1 MYYPKSQIETNL
13 YTMGGEFVIKNTN
26 QPYVGFYWKASSER
40 FFTGKN
46 PNDNIPKELIK
57 IQISE
62 EYLENYNNKL
72 FLALPLDGPTPNV
85 NDNVPF
91 DEDLLVNYLYLNNT
105 DFNNLPSQQL
115 PTYSPTLPTEEDYKI
130 GEFERYFCVKR
141 NQNIYLEIKKDIY
154 EEFNINIPN
163 SFCNEYIIH

>member
-57 IQISE
+57 
-62 EYLENYNNKL
+62 
-72 FLALPLDGPTPNV
+72 
-85 NDNVPF
+85 
-91 DEDLLVNYLYLNNT
+91 
-105 DFNNLPSQQL
+105 
-115 PTYSPTLPTEEDYKI
+115 
-130 GEFERYFCVKR
+130 
-141 NQNIYLEIKKDIY
+141 
-154 EEFNINIPN
+154 
-163 SFCNEYIIH
+163 